1 MVRNL
6 ATNENEKTD
15 KSEGRF
21 DFLTTDFLRKKTIQQ
36 KHRNAMAIGLF
47 AFIGALI
54 LALILTHYNLLY
66 LQDFLGLGRTK
77 SNILFSYS
85 TGAGAIGL
93 LLAAIVGGAISDDY
107 RSKYG
112 GRAPFILLGCLLTG
126 FMLIVTPIFGSITPD
141 DFLVVILPICFFIL
155 YTGLGLG
162 YSPTNALLS
171 ELFTKEQRGWMGLI
185 VALFATVGT
194 FLGVI
199 ILKGIADLTNAYG
212 MFVFTGIITIIV
224 GIIIFFLVEKANPT
238 FPPIDDTLT
247 DILLTPKY
255 LVSFGGSDFTK
266 MLIVQSLW
274 GFSFGVASLYLIPHL
289 QTDAGI
295 AYLGE
300 GNVGIVLIVTG
311 IVAGIMAIPAGL
323 IIKRLGKIKTA
334 MIGSFI
340 YGIYCVGFAFMEVG
354 NYYYLILLLSAI
366 AGFGAVFI
374 ESVRLSLPAD
384 LVPEGKEAQFMG
396 INKFASTWTA
406 PLVSILG
413 AQIIIFFATSLG
425 GNSPTLIIFLLAG
438 VSSFLATGVLFL
450 IKYEK
455 MIVKEYHK
463 FYKRYVTAKGILEDK
478 LDDIVDRVI

>member
-1 MVRNL
+1 M
-6 ATNENEKTD
+6 AIDENENITKNG
-15 KSEGRF
+15 GRF
-21 DFLTTDFLRKKTIQQ
+21 DFLTTDFLRKRTIKQ
-36 KHRNAMAIGLF
+36 KNRNAIAIGLY

-54 LALILTHYNLLY
+54 LALILTHYNLIY
-66 LQDFLGLGRTK
+66 LQDFLGLEK
-77 SNILFSYS
+77 ASSDILFSYS

-93 LLAAIVGGAISDDY
+93 LIAAIVGGAISDDY

-112 GRAPFILLGCLLTG
+112 GRAPFILLGCVLTG
-126 FMLIVTPIFGSITPD
+126 IMLIVTPIFGATTPN
-141 DFLVVILPICFFIL
+141 DFLVVILPICFFL
-155 YTGLGLG
+155 VYVGLGLG
-162 YSPTNALLS
+162 FSPTNALLS

-185 VALFATVGT
+185 VALFATIGT

-212 MFVFTGIITIIV
+212 MFVFTGILTVIV

-255 LVSFGGSDFTK
+255 LISFGGGDFTK

-274 GFSFGVASLYLIPHL
+274 GFSFGVATLYLIPHI
-289 QTDAGI
+289 QTEAGT
-295 AYLGE
+295 AYLGS
-300 GNVGIVLIVTG
+300 GNEGIVLIVTG
-311 IVAGIMAIPAGL
+311 IVAGFMAIPAGL
-323 IIKRLGKIKTA
+323 IIKKLGKIKTA
-334 MIGSFI
+334 MVGSFI

-354 NYYYLILLLSAI
+354 NYYNLIFLLSAI

-406 PLVSILG
+406 PLVSLVG
-413 AQIIIFFATSLG
+413 AQVLITFASSLG

-438 VSSFLATGVLFL
+438 VSSFLAAGVLFL